1 MFGIK
6 QKPDAVEA
14 APAPES
20 PPGFFSQARIF
31 VMQHSKDAAVE
42 MLETIKRI
50 KKRSSLITKLVLLAS
65 MPHQI
70 GYLLSEGMPF
80 MFWHSPPEIALSL
93 TLILMSVVVPIG
105 CDLMILNCIEALG
118 ARAAAAGWRWASLGI
133 MFIPAIASG
142 YVNFLAPGP
151 PIMRVLSG
159 FAVLLIPLSQILRFI
174 SVDFKKVE
182 AQELDTISQVRG
194 TTEEPPAPP
203 APPTKKID
211 NILAILREAPH
222 LSATQVEKLYTDRY
236 GQISYNYVAD
246 TVNKVRKGQ
255 LALA

>member
-1 MFGIK
+1 MTST
-6 QKPDAVEA
+6 ATVEA
-14 APAPES
+14 PKQ
-20 PPGFFSQARIF
+20 GVFTQARIF
-31 VMQHSKDAAVE
+31 VMQHGKDAAVE

-50 KKRSSLITKLVLLAS
+50 KKRSNLITKLVLLAS

-70 GYLLSEGMPF
+70 GYLLSEGMPY
-80 MFWHSPPEIALSL
+80 MFWHAAPEIALSL

-118 ARAAAAGWRWASLGI
+118 ARAAAAGWRWAALGI
-133 MFIPAIASG
+133 MFIPAGASG

-174 SVDFKKVE
+174 RADFKKIE
-182 AQELDTISQVRG
+182 AEELDTIAQVKG

-211 NILAILREAPH
+211 GLLAILREAPH
-222 LSATQVEKLYTDRY
+222 LVSSAKQLEQVYTDRY
-236 GQISYNYVAD
+236 GPISYNYVAD
-246 TVNKVRKGQ
+246 TVNKVRTGQ
-255 LALA
+255 LAVA

>member
-1 MFGIK
+1 MSTT
-6 QKPDAVEA
+6 ATVEA
-14 APAPES
+14 PKS
-20 PPGFFSQARIF
+20 VFTQARIF
-31 VMQHSKDAAVE
+31 VMQWGKDAAVE

-50 KKRSSLITKLVLLAS
+50 KKRSNLITKLVLLAS

-70 GYLLSEGMPF
+70 GYLLSEGIPY
-80 MFWHSPPEIALSL
+80 MFWHTAPEIALSV

-118 ARAAAAGWRWASLGI
+118 ARAAASGWRWAALGI
-133 MFIPAIASG
+133 MFIPAAASG

-151 PIMRVLSG
+151 PIMRWLSG

-174 SVDFKKVE
+174 RPDFKKVE
-182 AQELDTISQVRG
+182 AEEIDTIAQVRG

-211 NILAILREAPH
+211 GLLAILREAPH
-222 LSATQVEKLYTDRY
+222 LTAKQLEQVYTDRY

-246 TVNKVRKGQ
+246 TVSKVRNGQ
-255 LALA
+255 LAVA